1 MRPTENND
9 RKKEMSALTIRS
21 AVANNVKKVVE
32 EEMDQGRRV
41 SSSVL
46 ARMLSNAD
54 KAWAEYC
61 HKTGIDR
68 DTPLG
73 TPLLPDDG
81 SGEEYERAGWCCLPK
96 DRTAASFVCQH
107 GRYYPLQRQSK
118 RKEATQPALDTW
130 SQPYATS
137 RHS

>member
-1 MRPTENND
+1 MDPTKNVHP
-9 RKKEMSALTIRS
+9 KSGMSAPTIRLEL
-21 AVANNVKKVVE
+21 AKIVKKAVE
-32 EEMDQGRRV
+32 EEIGQGRAV

-61 HKTGIDR
+61 LKAGIDR

-81 SGEEYERAGWCCLPK
+81 SGEEYDRAGWCCLPK
-96 DRTAASFVCQH
+96 NRPVVCQH
-107 GRYYPLQRQSK
+107 GRYYPLSQQPKTR
-118 RKEATQPALDTW
+118 EATKPALDTW
-130 SQPYATS
+130 PQPYARC

>member
-1 MRPTENND
+1 MDPTKNVNP
-9 RKKEMSALTIRS
+9 KSEMSAPTIRLEL
-21 AVANNVKKVVE
+21 AKMVNKVVE
-32 EEMDQGRRV
+32 EEIGQGRAV

-61 HKTGIDR
+61 LKAGIDR

-81 SGEEYERAGWCCLPK
+81 SGEEYDRAGCE
-96 DRTAASFVCQH
+96 
-107 GRYYPLQRQSK
+107 YYPLSQQPKTR
-118 RKEATQPALDTW
+118 EATKPALDTW
-130 SQPYATS
+130 PQPYARS